1 MLPPMSDEF
10 VAFLCSKAWVT
21 MEFVRAF
28 QQATNV
34 WDMDTFIEWFSSGI
48 TLDVAR
54 RFESEFVGKYKMMII
69 KLSVLSH
76 FLGLFP
82 LERNTTSRST
92 ADPYTFSSFQREEFW
107 YFMQRQRRT
116 IKDEWDFVFHH
127 LMLEMTEKEDLNFK
141 QSTVLTES
149 INSSNDGD
157 DEMKV
162 NKVIPACR
170 TGEIT
175 TFPIQFHLLRWINFP
190 GTQFLTIYIQL
201 PTMQVDTATF
211 IASL

>member
-21 MEFVRAF
+21 TEFVHAF

-34 WDMDTFIEWFSSGI
+34 WDMDTFMEWFSSGI

-76 FLGLFP
+76 FLRLFP
-82 LERNTTSRST
+82 LNRNTTSRST
-92 ADPYTFSSFQREEFW
+92 ADLYIFSSFQREEFW

-127 LMLEMTEKEDLNFK
+127 LMLEMTEKEDLNSK
-141 QSTVLTES
+141 QSMVLTK
-149 INSSNDGD
+149 IIHSSNDGD
-157 DEMKV
+157 DEIKV
-162 NKVIPACR
+162 GELIPACA
-170 TGEIT
+170 TGEIILLPT
-175 TFPIQFHLLRWINFP
+175 KFHLSTRTPQTEALR
-190 GTQFLTIYIQL
+190 QL
-201 PTMQVDTATF
+201 Q
-211 IASL
+211 ASR